1 MFCLLL
7 FQSFT
12 LSLLQLALASFYEQ
26 DDGNP
31 IDDVINMR
39 MEEEDEDEAAAAGAA
54 GGASVASSSVR
65 RAPTGSSAA
74 ASAASLPFTTSVAAG
89 SGGPAKKDK
98 KKNKYKSS
106 ASGAR
111 IATIHNMD
119 HSSSEDDEEEQGQ
132 AFYTGTERSG
142 QQILG
147 PPRRRPPPNDFVSEI
162 FRSAQESGAAEMV
175 DPLAPPSEGG
185 RPVASGSGRSF
196 GGGGGYRL
204 GQTENDHVRLVPP
217 GGSTES
223 VGGRPRRPTNIEPV
237 VLKLWR
243 QGFSIND
250 GELRS
255 YEEQANKDFLESIM
269 KGEIPAE
276 LRQHGSGLMVH
287 VDLEDH
293 RHEDFKRSVAKV
305 KPFAGRGHTLGS
317 PAPEVTQT
325 VPAAAAATAAVA
337 GASGSADQAADQKA

>member
-1 MFCLLL
+1 M
-7 FQSFT
+7 QSIT
-12 LSLLQLALASFYEQ
+12 SQLALASFYEQ

-54 GGASVASSSVR
+54 GGASAALSARRGPVGSS
-65 RAPTGSSAA
+65 ATGSSA
-74 ASAASLPFTTSVAAG
+74 SMPFTTSVAAG
-89 SGGPAKKDK
+89 SGGQAKKDK
-98 KKNKYKSS
+98 KKTKYKSS

-119 HSSSEDDEEEQGQ
+119 NSSSEDDEEEQGQ

-175 DPLAPPSEGG
+175 DPTADGH
-185 RPVASGSGRSF
+185 PVASGSGRSF

-217 GGSTES
+217 GGSAES
-223 VGGRPRRPTNIEPV
+223 AGGRPRRPTNIEPV

-276 LRQHGSGLMVH
+276 LRQQGSGLMVH

-293 RHEDFKRSVAKV
+293 RHEDFKRTVAKV

-317 PAPEVTQT
+317 PAPQVTQT
-325 VPAAAAATAAVA
+325 VPAAATAAAA